1 MSALY
6 KILEAYRDMFGVKT
20 DRANDTHRNA
30 CIELAALV
38 AERDALKAFARELI
52 ELSDWPDGG
61 DIDGFDFQDAA
72 VKHGILIPEQR
83 SEPCG
88 EDCSCNAYYS
98 DEEWKEGIT
107 CYRLAAALKAGD
119 A

>member
-1 MSALY
+1 MIYDLIEYVLANGTQTEAKLA
-6 KILEAYRDMFGVKT
+6 KQAGADLDKLEAENARLREF
-20 DRANDTHRNA
+20 ANA
-30 CIELAALV
+30 MIELA
-38 AERDALKAFARELI
+38 
-52 ELSDWPDGG
+52 DWPEGG
-61 DIDGFDFQDAA
+61 DIDGFDFQDTA

-88 EDCSCNAYYS
+88 EDCNCNAYYS
-98 DEEWKEGIT
+98 DEEWKEGVT